1 MQHGY
6 TAARARHAAAR
17 AEAYEAA
24 RDEAILEGVSGPELH
39 IADIDAQ
46 AMHAWWNTWT
56 GVHPSGAGRWNWAAL
71 VEQLPH
77 RPAVLPVAIWY
88 GNDLCGLAL
97 GQASRRRTG
106 GVRHTV
112 SLTFVERRPAPPPVP
127 LRRRIVYLAV
137 SVARAYGLSVG
148 ARRLRLRN
156 PDPNLLWYYQLLGFA
171 VVWKGG
177 RAIYCEQEI

>member
-1 MQHGY
+1 VQHGY
-6 TAARARHAAAR
+6 AAARARHAAVR
-17 AEAYEAA
+17 EEAYEAA
-24 RDEAILEGVSGPELH
+24 RDEAILEGVSGPELR

-46 AMHAWWNTWT
+46 AMHAWRNTWT
-56 GVHPSGAGRWNWAAL
+56 GVHPSGAGRWNWPAL

-97 GQASRRRTG
+97 GQASRRRSG
-106 GVRHTV
+106 GIRHTV

-127 LRRRIVYLAV
+127 LRRRVVYLAV
-137 SVARAYGLSVG
+137 TVARAYGLSVG

-156 PDPNLLWYYQLLGFA
+156 PDPNLLWFYELLGFA
-171 VVWKGG
+171 VVRAGG
-177 RAIYCEQEI
+177 RDIYCEQEI